1 MRTISVRQKTPLY
14 NEADEAPLQATTAAP
29 AAAVGEAMMVPTAPP
44 ADRELG
50 KLTAVLLAWTPVY
63 QLRDEHD
70 NLVSKIV
77 NPGAFWD
84 TTQEVYNCKGDKIG
98 SVTYHFKWKNF
109 LQNRYTE
116 HHIHD
121 ANGNHVADLAEDES
135 ESNGFFGSRQFFIY
149 LKD

>member
-29 AAAVGEAMMVPTAPP
+29 AAAVEEAMVVPTAPP

-50 KLTAVLLAWTPVY
+50 KITAVLFEWTSVY

-84 TTQEVYNCKGDKIG
+84 TTQEVFNC
-98 SVTYHFKWKNF
+98 KNF

-116 HHIHD
+116 HEIHD

-135 ESNGFFGSRQFFIY
+135 Q
-149 LKD
+149 